1 MEIINFIAKYFMYFF
16 TPLLVVAISA
26 MFSERSGII
35 HMALESVMI
44 WSCMWGVL
52 CLQWLN
58 GLVPGQI
65 RLLIALLFSGV
76 MGIILT
82 LLLGVA
88 AINLNADQNIVG
100 QALNTFA
107 PAFCIFFA
115 RMLQD
120 GSEHLGIP
128 KEDLLIENIP
138 VLGDIPVIGP
148 MLFNKVYSINYIAI
162 LIFII
167 SWFVIN
173 KTRFGLRM
181 CACGENP
188 QAAESLG
195 INVQKYRYAA
205 LIIAGFIGGMG
216 GLMFILPVATA
227 FSQTVAGY
235 GYLAMS
241 VLIFGQWRCG
251 KIFLAAAF
259 FSLCKT
265 LGNAYTIIPFLN
277 NLGLPSAFYSS
288 LPFIFT
294 CVALALTSKYDHS
307 PKASGIPYD
316 KSTR

>member
-1 MEIINFIAKYFMYFF
+1 MEQLIFIARYFMYFF
-16 TPLLVVAISA
+16 IPLLVVAVSG

-35 HMALESVMI
+35 HMALDSVMV

-52 CLQWLN
+52 CLQWLD
-58 GLVPGQI
+58 GVIAGQG
-65 RLLIALLFSGV
+65 RLIIALLFAGV

-115 RMLQD
+115 RVYQN
-120 GSEHLGIP
+120 GSEHITIRN
-128 KEDLLIENIP
+128 DFLIEKVP
-138 VLGDIPVIGP
+138 VLGDIPVLGEMFFTKTYITNFIG
-148 MLFNKVYSINYIAI
+148 IA
-162 LIFII
+162 IFII
-167 SWFVIN
+167 SAIVIN

-195 INVQKYRYAA
+195 VNVQKYRYIA

-216 GLMFILPVATA
+216 GLMYILPISTTY
-227 FSQTVAGY
+227 SQTVGGY

-241 VLIFGQWRCG
+241 VLIFGQWRSLPLFG
-251 KIFLAAAF
+251 AAAF
-259 FSLCKT
+259 FALCKT
-265 LGNAYTIIPFLN
+265 LGNSYTGVEFLN
-277 NLGLPSAFYSS
+277 NLGLPAAFYKS
-288 LPFIFT
+288 LPYMIT
-294 CVALALTSKYDHS
+294 LVALVFTSKHDHS
-307 PKASGIPYD
+307 PKASGVPYD
-316 KSTR
+316 KSMR